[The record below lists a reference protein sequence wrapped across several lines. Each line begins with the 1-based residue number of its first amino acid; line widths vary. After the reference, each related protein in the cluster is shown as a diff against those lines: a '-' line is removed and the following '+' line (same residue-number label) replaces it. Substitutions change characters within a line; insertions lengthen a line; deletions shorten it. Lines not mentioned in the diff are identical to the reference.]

1 MYYWVLES
9 ESHCM
14 ENSELN
20 LFDFGYNEAGEYV
33 DLVEAEKIKNDLSI
47 KEYQE
52 WLSKEE
58 NVLIKIADFFFG
70 YDEHDETSIINDIKD
85 NLIKIV
91 STKTYHYGNMKKGLY
106 IFSLTNEKEDR
117 SILVFENNQ
126 HYLAFGCNGFYI
138 ENTHVIDYTLDDYLL
153 SKASIS
159 FPALYCPCFDLNGN
173 KIEKYA
179 DGTKYQEDIRHI
191 VCIKEWQMD
200 KYSKNRIEEDKKIKD
215 FYEVEFY
222 LKDLIKYLGEAD

>member
-1 MYYWVLES
+1 MREDIS
-9 ESHCM
+9 
-14 ENSELN
+14 

-33 DLVEAEKIKNDLSI
+33 DLVEAEKIKNDIDI

-52 WLSKEE
+52 WLLKED
-58 NVLIKIADFFFG
+58 NALLKIADFCFG
-70 YDEHDETSIINDIKD
+70 YDEFDESSIINDIKD

-106 IFSLTNEKEDR
+106 IFSLTNEKENR
-117 SILVFENNQ
+117 SILVFDNNQ
-126 HYLAFGCNGFYI
+126 HYLAFGCDGFYF
-138 ENTHVIDYTLDDYLL
+138 ENKELIDCKLDDYLL

-159 FPALYCPCFDLNGN
+159 FPALYCPCFDLKGN

-179 DGTKYQEDIRHI
+179 GNEHYQEDIRHI

-200 KYSKNRIEEDKKIKD
+200 KYSKNRIQEGKKIKD

-222 LKDLIKYLGEAD
+222 LKDLINYFGEAD